1 VDIQREL
8 MSLTGDATTMVERVN
23 KFDAWGQHFNM
34 RSQTTAESRGNLKV
48 GLAAMSFYES
58 EFAAISRQAAM
69 ISGRASEIRSQI
81 ENLLN

>member
-1 VDIQREL
+1 

-34 RSQTTAESRGNLKV
+34 LSHTTAESRGDLKI
-48 GLAAMSFYES
+48 GLAAMSFHES
-58 EFAAISRQAAM
+58 EFAAISQRAAM
-69 ISGRASEIRSQI
+69 ISGHASEIRSQI